1 MEKNEWQRG
10 NDSKMTSMER
20 LELHILWLQ
29 QLHAEMK
36 QAILEK
42 KIKDIEVNPLQGF
55 PKDNDKL

>member
-1 MEKNEWQRG
+1 MERNDWQKG

-20 LELHILWLQ
+20 LELHILWLE

-36 QAILEK
+36 QAIIEK

-55 PKDNDKL
+55 PKDNDKF

>member
-1 MEKNEWQRG
+1 MEKHDWQKG

-20 LELHILWLQ
+20 LELHILWLE

-36 QAILEK
+36 QAIIEK

-55 PKDNDKL
+55 PKDNDKF